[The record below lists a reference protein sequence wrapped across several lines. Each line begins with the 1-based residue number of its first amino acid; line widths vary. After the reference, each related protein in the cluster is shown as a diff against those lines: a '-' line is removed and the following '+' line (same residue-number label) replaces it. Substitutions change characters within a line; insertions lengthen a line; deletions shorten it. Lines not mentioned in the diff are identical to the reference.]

1 MGVTLRA
8 GRESDLPVIEAV
20 AQREQ
25 LDNREAR
32 PEEYV
37 VAEAEG
43 VLIGFGRLLDHP
55 EAWEIA
61 CMYVEPGRRRK
72 RIGTR
77 IVESLLALTDAEKP
91 TYVVAGAPDFFTA
104 LGFVATQDM
113 PASIKA
119 KSDYCRRSFDEVCV
133 VMRLEENR

>member
-1 MGVTLRA
+1 MRA
-8 GRESDLPVIEAV
+8 GREEDLPVIEAV

-25 LDNREAR
+25 LDNRGAR

-37 VAEAEG
+37 VAEADG

-55 EAWEIA
+55 DAWEIA

-72 RIGTR
+72 RVGSR
-77 IVESLLALTDAEKP
+77 IVETLLSRTDAEKP
-91 TYVVAGAPDFFTA
+91 TYAVAGMPDFFTA
-104 LGFVATQDM
+104 LGFVPAKER

-119 KSDYCRRSFDEVCV
+119 KSDYCRRSFDTVCV
-133 VMRLEENR
+133 VMRLEG

>member
-1 MGVTLRA
+1 MGVTLRE

-32 PEEYV
+32 PEEYL
-37 VAEAEG
+37 VAEENG

-55 EAWEIA
+55 DSWEVA

-77 IVESLLALTDAEKP
+77 LVEALLSRTDAEKP
-91 TYVVAGAPDFFTA
+91 VYAVAGAPEFFTA
-104 LGFVATQDM
+104 LGFVPTRDT
-113 PASIKA
+113 PPSIKA
-119 KSDYCRRSFDEVCV
+119 KGDYCRRHFDDICT
-133 VMRLEENR
+133 VMRREGN